1 MEPALVPKGEVAGA
15 AKGKKRG
22 RYPVGIGLTGN
33 GCKNDVFKRLTNI
46 VVLDVLGHGRV
57 DLSVY
62 RAFNETESMLVLWWS
77 EMTVY
82 PFLIFIMDKRT
93 LAQLVDAYADAKAS
107 RNQHLVNTM
116 VAQLEQALDGLF
128 PDSGDELEET
138 TSSEF

>member
-1 MEPALVPKGEVAGA
+1 
-15 AKGKKRG
+15 
-22 RYPVGIGLTGN
+22 
-33 GCKNDVFKRLTNI
+33 
-46 VVLDVLGHGRV
+46 
-57 DLSVY
+57 
-62 RAFNETESMLVLWWS
+62 
-77 EMTVY
+77 MTVY